1 MKPSNTAAETERP
14 SNDLERQGLELAGG
28 IQTRRSTLSLLRK
41 NSDLVLV
48 ALVVGGFVLLAAQ
61 RLGAV
66 PVPDK
71 GNEAFMLQV
80 PYEILHR
87 GKIAVPLWRYLGG
100 NIENSWH
107 SYRPVYFLMLSGFY
121 KVFGL
126 GLLQGRAFNL
136 TTAAVT
142 LLLVYLIGRRMFDW
156 RVGLVAVLMLVSDL
170 LFFERSRMLRD
181 DFAACMFAL
190 AAFYL
195 YEMAEGRKRGLLYFA
210 SGLAVGAGLMC
221 HLNVLYMAVAICLLM
236 LMKDGFRVF
245 SSKKPYW
252 FGLGAFAVMGYEIV
266 YDVIDYRNFRL
277 QNRGD
282 NAHFGFLNGSG
293 WWRNVLDEPD
303 RYFEWYAN
311 SGLFSSTPRTLTHVF
326 QFLSAVAFIYLIV
339 RLARSVR
346 TWRLMSEPRVRVLV
360 ITALAMIFFAIMTRK
375 VDYYVVNLS
384 VWFALCV
391 GILSTDV
398 LNQVKR
404 LRHRESRLSKVAYGV
419 LMMCITLSVIAY
431 GYLFAR
437 QQRSYLREVRNPELA
452 SFEEFKETLRSL
464 VPDGVCPVAVTA
476 PVIAIA
482 FPEADLCFASIEP
495 RMMDLVDIEGKDYAL
510 LTRHKNPEHWEN
522 QLSNI
527 RYLLGE
533 LKDTPYGN
541 FAVNYTG
548 VDPRYLAI
556 PPRSFQMFGR
566 WRGHVSDQQIAE
578 AREVWKAGAN
588 ELSKYAGQ
596 AEPGNA
602 SADFAIRSQSIVD
615 LCALDLAPNTA
626 YQLSLDESSNSDWEV
641 VIIDQETGS
650 WAKQIDIGRATSRQ
664 RIEELFRTFGS
675 ARVRISIRPGKP
687 PSNDPVHVYGMSIR
701 EVGRL

>member
-1 MKPSNTAAETERP
+1 MMNSLRRNFDWP
-14 SNDLERQGLELAGG
+14 LLAL
-28 IQTRRSTLSLLRK
+28 II
-41 NSDLVLV
+41 
-48 ALVVGGFVLLAAQ
+48 GGFVFLAAQ
-61 RLGAV
+61 RLGTV

-87 GKIAVPLWRYLGG
+87 GKLAVPLWRYLGG
-100 NIENSWH
+100 NIENVWH

-136 TTAAVT
+136 FTAAVT
-142 LLLVYLIGRRMFDW
+142 LLMIYLIGRLMFDW
-156 RVGLVAVLMLVSDL
+156 RAALVAVLLLISDG

-181 DFAACMFAL
+181 DFAAGMFAL
-190 AAFYL
+190 GAFYL
-195 YEMAEGRKRGLLYFA
+195 YEIAEERKRNVLYLA
-210 SGLAVGAGLMC
+210 SGLAAGAGLMC
-221 HLNVLYMAVAICLLM
+221 HLNTLYMVGAICLLM
-236 LMKDGFRVF
+236 LMRTGLRLF
-245 SSKKPYW
+245 SSKKLYC
-252 FGLGAFAVMGYEIV
+252 FGLGAFAATSYEIV
-266 YDVIDYRNFRL
+266 SDIIDYNNFRM

-282 NAHFGFLNGSG
+282 NSHFGFLTSSG

-303 RYFEWYAN
+303 RYVDWYSN

-339 RLARSVR
+339 RLVRSVKTGSLR
-346 TWRLMSEPRVRVLV
+346 SEPRVRLLV
-360 ITALAMIFFAIMTRK
+360 VTTFAMIFFAIMTRK
-375 VDYYVVNLS
+375 VNYYVVNLS

-391 GILSTDV
+391 GVFSSDA
-398 LNQVKR
+398 LNQVLQ
-404 LRHRESRLSKVAYGV
+404 LRRKESPLSKVAYGLGMTCIVISV
-419 LMMCITLSVIAY
+419 LAY
-431 GYLFAR
+431 GYLFAK

-522 QLSNI
+522 QLSKI

-533 LKDTPYGN
+533 LRDTPYGN
-541 FAVNYTG
+541 FAVFYTG
-548 VDPRYLAI
+548 VDPKYLVFR
-556 PPRSFQMFGR
+556 PRSFQMFGR

-578 AREVWKAGAN
+578 AREVWKADET
-588 ELSKYAGQ
+588 ELSRFAGLL
-596 AEPGNA
+596 EPSNISEGVA
-602 SADFAIRSQSIVD
+602 MRSESFAN
-615 LCALDLAPNTA
+615 LCALELEPNTA
-626 YQLSLDESSNSDWEV
+626 YQLGLDESSNSEWEA
-641 VIIDQETGS
+641 VIIDQATGS
-650 WAKQIDIGRATSRQ
+650 WVKQIEIGGSTSRQ
-664 RIEELFRTFGS
+664 HVEALFRTFRSGRLS
-675 ARVRISIRPGKP
+675 VAIRPSKP
-687 PSNDPVHVYGMSIR
+687 PSNDPIHLFGMTIR
-701 EVGRL
+701 EVGRLSEK

>member
-1 MKPSNTAAETERP
+1 MKPSNIAAAMEP
-14 SNDLERQGLELAGG
+14 HSDDFERQDLGPAGG
-28 IQTRRSTLSLLRK
+28 VQTRRSTLSLLRN
-41 NSDLVLV
+41 NSDFVLI
-48 ALVVGGFVLLAAQ
+48 ALLLGGFVFLASQ
-61 RLGAV
+61 RLGTV

-121 KVFGL
+121 EVFGL

-142 LLLVYLIGRRMFDW
+142 LLMVYLIGRRMFDW
-156 RVGLVAVLMLVSDL
+156 RVGLIAVLMLVSDL

-195 YEMAEGRKRGLLYFA
+195 YEMAEERKRGLLYFA

-221 HLNVLYMAVAICLLM
+221 HLNVLYMAGGICLLI
-236 LMKDGFRVF
+236 LMKDGFRVLF
-245 SSKKPYW
+245 SKKPYW

-266 YDVIDYRNFRL
+266 YDVVDYKNFRL

-282 NAHFGFLNGSG
+282 NAHFGFLNGAG

-303 RYFEWYAN
+303 RYVDWYAN
-311 SGLFSSTPRTLTHVF
+311 GGLFSSTPRTLTHVF
-326 QFLSAVAFIYLIV
+326 QFLSAIALIYLIV

-346 TWRLMSEPRVRVLV
+346 TGGLMSEPRGRVLV

-384 VWFALCV
+384 VWFALCA
-391 GILSTDV
+391 GILSSDALDRV
-398 LNQVKR
+398 MR
-404 LRHRESRLSKVAYGV
+404 LGRKESRLSKVVYGV
-419 LMMCITLSVIAY
+419 LVMCITLSVLAY

-464 VPDGVCPVAVTA
+464 VPDGICPVAVTA

-533 LKDTPYGN
+533 VRDTPYGN

-548 VDPRYLAI
+548 VDPKYLAI
-556 PPRSFQMFGR
+556 SPRSFQMFGR

-578 AREVWKAGAN
+578 AREVWKADAN
-588 ELSKYAGQ
+588 ELRKWAGQ
-596 AEPGNA
+596 AEADNA
-602 SADFAIRSQSIVD
+602 SLDFAIGSKSFVD
-615 LCALDLAPNTA
+615 LCALELAPNTA
-626 YQLSLDESSNSDWEV
+626 YQLSLDESSNSDSEV

-650 WAKQIDIGRATSRQ
+650 LVKQIDIGRAPSRQ
-664 RIEELFRTFGS
+664 HIEELFRTFGS
-675 ARVRISIRPGKP
+675 PRVRIAIRPGKP
-687 PSNDPVHVYGMSIR
+687 PSNDAAHVYAMTIR

>member
-1 MKPSNTAAETERP
+1 M
-14 SNDLERQGLELAGG
+14 
-28 IQTRRSTLSLLRK
+28 LSLLRK

-48 ALVVGGFVLLAAQ
+48 ALVLGGFVFLAAQ
-61 RLGAV
+61 RLGTV

-136 TTAAVT
+136 TTAALT

-156 RVGLVAVLMLVSDL
+156 RVGLVAMLMLISDL

-190 AAFYL
+190 AAFYM
-195 YEMAEGRKRGLLYFA
+195 YEMAEERKHGVLYFA

-221 HLNVLYMAVAICLLM
+221 HLNVLYMAGAIGLLM
-236 LMKDGFRVF
+236 LMKDGFRVLF
-245 SSKKPYW
+245 SRKPYW
-252 FGLGAFAVMGYEIV
+252 FGLGAFAVMAYEIV
-266 YDVIDYRNFRL
+266 YDVIDHKNFRL

-311 SGLFSSTPRTLTHVF
+311 SGLFPGTPRTLTHVF
-326 QFLSAVAFIYLIV
+326 QFLAAVAVIYLIV
-339 RLARSVR
+339 RLVRSVG
-346 TWRLMSEPRVRVLV
+346 TGGLVGEPRVRVLV
-360 ITALAMIFFAIMTRK
+360 ITGLAMIFFAIMTRK
-375 VDYYVVNLS
+375 VDYYVINLS

-391 GILSTDV
+391 GILSSDA
-398 LNQVKR
+398 LR
-404 LRHRESRLSKVAYGV
+404 LIMQRRKESRMSKVAYGV
-419 LMMCITLSVIAY
+419 GMMCVALSVLAY

-533 LKDTPYGN
+533 LRDTPYGN

-556 PPRSFQMFGR
+556 RPRSFQMFGR
-566 WRGHVSDQQIAE
+566 WRGHVTDQQIAE
-578 AREVWKAGAN
+578 AREVWKADAN
-588 ELSKYAGQ
+588 ELSKRARQ
-596 AEPGNA
+596 AEPSNA
-602 SADFAIRSQSIVD
+602 SGGFAIRSQSFVD
-615 LCALDLAPNTA
+615 LCALELAPNTA
-626 YQLSLDESSNSDWEV
+626 YQLILDESSNSEWEA

-650 WAKQIDIGRATSRQ
+650 WVKQIEIGSSTSGRH
-664 RIEELFRTFGS
+664 IEELFRTFGS
-675 ARVRISIRPGKP
+675 GRVRIAIRPGKP
-687 PSNDPVHVYGMSIR
+687 PSNDPVHVYEMAVR

>member
-1 MKPSNTAAETERP
+1 MKPSNIAAVTEP
-14 SNDLERQGLELAGG
+14 TSNNVERQRPGLSPGVYTPA
-28 IQTRRSTLSLLRK
+28 SALSLLRK
-41 NSDLVLV
+41 HSGFVLFVLVL
-48 ALVVGGFVLLAAQ
+48 GGFVFLAAQ
-61 RLGAV
+61 RLGTV

-136 TTAAVT
+136 ITAAVT

-195 YEMAEGRKRGLLYFA
+195 YEMAEERKRGLLYFG

-221 HLNVLYMAVAICLLM
+221 HLNVLYIVGAICLLM
-236 LMKDGFRVF
+236 LMRTGLRVF
-245 SSKKPYW
+245 SSKKLYY
-252 FGLGAFAVMGYEIV
+252 FGLGVFAVTAYEIV
-266 YDVIDYRNFRL
+266 YDIIDYKNFRL

-293 WWRNVLDEPD
+293 LWRNLLDEPD
-303 RYFEWYAN
+303 RYLDWYAN

-339 RLARSVR
+339 RVARWVR
-346 TWRLMSEPRVRVLV
+346 TRGAIIEPRVRILV
-360 ITALAMIFFAIMTRK
+360 TTALAMIFFAIMTRK

-384 VWFALCV
+384 VWLALCV
-391 GILSTDV
+391 GILSSDA
-398 LNQVKR
+398 LNQVMR
-404 LRHRESRLSKVAYGV
+404 LRSQESGLSKVAYVVG
-419 LMMCITLSVIAY
+419 MMCVAISVLAY
-431 GYLFAR
+431 GYLFAK

-533 LKDTPYGN
+533 LRDTPYGN
-541 FAVNYTG
+541 FAVYYTG

-556 PPRSFQMFGR
+556 RAKSFQMFGR

-578 AREVWKAGAN
+578 AREVWKADAN
-588 ELSKYAGQ
+588 ELSKCAGQ
-596 AEPGNA
+596 AEPTNVSGG
-602 SADFAIRSQSIVD
+602 FAIRSQSFVD
-615 LCALDLAPNTA
+615 LCALELAPNTA
-626 YQLSLDESSNSDWEV
+626 YQLSLDESSNSEWEA
-641 VIIDQETGS
+641 VIINQDTGS
-650 WAKQIDIGRATSRQ
+650 WVKQIEIGSSTSRQ
-664 RIEELFRTFGS
+664 HIEELFRTFGS
-675 ARVRISIRPGKP
+675 GRVRIAIRPSKP
-687 PSNDPVHVYGMSIR
+687 PANDPVQVYGMAVR
-701 EVGRL
+701 EVGPL